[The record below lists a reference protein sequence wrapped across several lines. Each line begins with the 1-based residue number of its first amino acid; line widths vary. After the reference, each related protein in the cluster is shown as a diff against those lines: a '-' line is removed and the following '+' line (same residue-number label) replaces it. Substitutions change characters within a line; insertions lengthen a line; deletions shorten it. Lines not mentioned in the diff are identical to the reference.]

1 MRNNFLHATTVL
13 LPKTIISVVFLYEF
27 KACPACS
34 LTSSLRTETGPEEAT
49 HYLKSALFVTIVA
62 MVNFFNLWHH
72 FRLTLSAPQASVIGI
87 LYGEVMNEALLG
99 VNFDKRHGLETA
111 TREPRTS
118 DERQTTPVK

>member
-13 LPKTIISVVFLYEF
+13 LPKTIISVAFLYEF

-34 LTSSLRTETGPEEAT
+34 LTSSLRTERGPEEAT
-49 HYLKSALFVTIVA
+49 HYLKSELFVTIVA
-62 MVNFFNLWHH
+62 MVKFCNLWHH
-72 FRLTLSAPQASVIGI
+72 FRLTLSVIGI